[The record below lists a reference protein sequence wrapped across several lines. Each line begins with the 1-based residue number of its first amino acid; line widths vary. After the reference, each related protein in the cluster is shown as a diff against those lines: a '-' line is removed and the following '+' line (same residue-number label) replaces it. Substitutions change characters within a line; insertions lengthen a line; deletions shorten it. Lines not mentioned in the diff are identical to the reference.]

1 MMITRARYALHSRD
15 LKIPNTDGV
24 KPLKLKRLNMNEL
37 SELSTLQQIT
47 IWALPI
53 LFAITV
59 HEAAHGW
66 VALQLGDKT
75 AQRLGRVT
83 LNPIKHIDLIGTV
96 IVPLGMF
103 LLSGIVFGWAKPV
116 PVNFH
121 QLRHPHRDM
130 GLVAIAGPAAN
141 LLMMIFW
148 AIIAQIGWITDETF
162 ALSIFLVYIGSAG
175 IFINAILMILNL
187 LPILPLD
194 GGRVLHSLL
203 PPHWAL
209 SFSKMEPFGL
219 PILVILL
226 LTGTLQFLLTPVIY
240 LYYSWRF
247 Y

>member
-1 MMITRARYALHSRD
+1 
-15 LKIPNTDGV
+15 
-24 KPLKLKRLNMNEL
+24 MNEL
-37 SELSTLQQIT
+37 SILQQIT

-66 VALQLGDKT
+66 MALQLGDKT
-75 AQRLGRVT
+75 AQQLGRVT

-116 PVNFH
+116 PINFH

-141 LLMMIFW
+141 LLMIIFW
-148 AIIAQIGWITDETF
+148 AIMVQIGELTDGFFTF
-162 ALSIFLVYIGSAG
+162 SIFLVYLGSAG

-187 LPILPLD
+187 VPILPLD

-203 PPHWAL
+203 PPRWAF
-209 SFSKMEPFGL
+209 SFSKTEPFGL

-226 LTGTLQFLLTPVIY
+226 LTGTLQVLLTPV
-240 LYYSWRF
+240 LYTYVIAGGSF
-247 Y
+247 DILKQILS